1 MVYNSSI
8 DAVKELILIAENG
21 GYVSWISDKDSRL
34 INGLNYC
41 LVEVTCRSGA
51 QYAVQAYG
59 DEALKL
65 YCEIKTLIR
74 IKHCLRVLD
83 TQPTNVLPHKN

>member
-8 DAVKELILIAENG
+8 EAVKELILVAENG

-34 INGLNYC
+34 INGLDYC

-51 QYAVQAYG
+51 QYRCTGLRRRSFKAIQ
-59 DEALKL
+59 
-65 YCEIKTLIR
+65 CIKRYRIR
-74 IKHCLRVLD
+74 TTAAIKKTASFQVD
-83 TQPTNVLPHKN
+83 

>member
-34 INGLNYC
+34 INGLDYC
-41 LVEVTCRSGA
+41 LVEVTCSNGA
-51 QYAVQAYG
+51 QYAIQTTIKYFRNP
-59 DEALKL
+59 KL
-65 YCEIKTLIR
+65 EPLCSYPDICRYPPDRLA
-74 IKHCLRVLD
+74 
-83 TQPTNVLPHKN
+83 

>member
-1 MVYNSSI
+1 MVYNSSFE
-8 DAVKELILIAENG
+8 AVKELILVAENG

-34 INGLNYC
+34 INGLDYC

-65 YCEIKTLIR
+65 Y
-74 IKHCLRVLD
+74 
-83 TQPTNVLPHKN
+83 NVSKDIEYEQQRRSRKLQVFRLTD

>member
-8 DAVKELILIAENG
+8 DAVKELILIEENG

-34 INGLNYC
+34 INGLDYC
-41 LVEVTCRSGA
+41 LVEVTFRSGA
-51 QYAVQAYG
+51 QYVVQAYG

-65 YCEIKTLIR
+65 YCEVKTLIR
-74 IKHCLRVLD
+74 IKH
-83 TQPTNVLPHKN
+83 